1 MRWAILE
8 EGARRR
14 EKENKE
20 KEIEKRRKRRETADS
35 TKTQRLRGTL
45 SKCGEVDRRM
55 WLRKTIPVAD
65 TRRERET
72 RDRGEKEGLGGK
84 N

>member
-1 MRWAILE
+1 M
-8 EGARRR
+8 
-14 EKENKE
+14 
-20 KEIEKRRKRRETADS
+20 EKRRKRRKTADS
-35 TKTQRLRGTL
+35 TDSQRVRGTL
-45 SKCGEVDRRM
+45 SKSSGVDQRRPFC
-55 WLRKTIPVAD
+55 KTIPVAD